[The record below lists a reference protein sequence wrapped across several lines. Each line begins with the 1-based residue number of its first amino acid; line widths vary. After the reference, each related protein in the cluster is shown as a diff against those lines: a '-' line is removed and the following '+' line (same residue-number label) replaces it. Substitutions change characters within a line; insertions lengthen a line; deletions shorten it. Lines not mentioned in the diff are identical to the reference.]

1 MLSVSAVPNGFI
13 PDMSVPDRMG
23 GDERISLRRGSEE
36 DLDVLTAFSQQR
48 IFEQHQYTDVDNL
61 RAKMLEMIRSDFV
74 AFLFMARGKIIGYS
88 LVSRKIDPLS
98 IIEYFLVPEERG
110 KGYGY
115 EAVAK
120 LLDATN
126 STSIDVSANAWR
138 EAAGAM

>member
-1 MLSVSAVPNGFI
+1 MVEE
-13 PDMSVPDRMG
+13 
-23 GDERISLRRGSEE
+23 ERICLRRGLED
-36 DLDVLTAFSQQR
+36 DLDVLAALSHQRSQEQRQDEGAGIEQQKTRMRDRLRSDSVAF
-48 IFEQHQYTDVDNL
+48 IFEV
-61 RAKMLEMIRSDFV
+61 
-74 AFLFMARGKIIGYS
+74 RGKIIGYS
-88 LVSRKIDPLS
+88 LVSRKTNPLS

-115 EAVAK
+115 EAVAR